1 MVSPSTANLQNAL
14 TQFVKERDWEKFH
27 TPKNLAT
34 SVSIEA
40 AELLEVFQWLTPF
53 ESENLT
59 TNQIKQAGD
68 EIADVY
74 LYLLLLCKKLGL
86 DLDKIALN
94 KLADNIKKYP
104 ADKARGSSKK
114 YTDL

>member
-1 MVSPSTANLQNAL
+1 MASRSTANLQKAL
-14 TQFVKERDWEKFH
+14 TNFVKERDWEQFH

-40 AELLEVFQWLTPF
+40 AELLEVFQWLTPI

-59 TNQIKQAGD
+59 ANQIKRAGD

-74 LYLLLLCKKLGL
+74 LYLLLLCKKLGF
-86 DLDKIALN
+86 DLEEIAFN
-94 KLADNIKKYP
+94 KLADNVKKYP

-114 YTDL
+114 YTEL